1 ALEHIYEEE
10 PLPPPPP
17 PTVADHVHSPST
29 NAEILLTTTMSDN
42 TSVSVV
48 NGIATS
54 ASLTISNDNPSA
66 TSPSSIVVS
75 TNNTDASLNSL
86 VPPPPPPPSSS
97 TVTIVATSK
106 TPATA
111 VATTIPL
118 THSAAAVQAAYRQQT
133 SLLGALPSAAALRGT
148 SNAVYSAPAGFANG
162 MNGSILYG

>member
-75 TNNTDASLNSL
+75 TNNTDAS
-86 VPPPPPPPSSS
+86 
-97 TVTIVATSK
+97 
-106 TPATA
+106 
-111 VATTIPL
+111 
-118 THSAAAVQAAYRQQT
+118 
-133 SLLGALPSAAALRGT
+133 
-148 SNAVYSAPAGFANG
+148 
-162 MNGSILYG
+162 